1 MIKTIMNN
9 SIILNKR
16 ELVGEGDFWEQ
27 IQVALAE
34 NFLSNMVWS
43 HYYHK
48 NLENR
53 YQLHWQNAFCCNL
66 LVFPYL
72 FIYFLWKLL
81 SLSFSHL
88 QENVKWLPIFTCT
101 FLTLVGNN
109 KQQLLYI
116 YICTTCKE
124 HHKVGFGTHMCRHCL
139 SLLGLP

>member
-1 MIKTIMNN
+1 MNN

-81 SLSFSHL
+81 SLSFSHF

>member
-9 SIILNKR
+9 SIILNKW
-16 ELVGEGDFWEQ
+16 ELVREGNFWEQ
-27 IQVALAE
+27 IQIVLAE
-34 NFLSNMVWS
+34 NFLSNVVWS
-43 HYYHK
+43 HYYHN

-53 YQLHWQNAFCCNL
+53 YQLHWQNVFCCNL

-81 SLSFSHL
+81 SLSFSHF

-109 KQQLLYI
+109 SFFMYI
-116 YICTTCKE
+116 YICTARKE
-124 HHKVGFGTHMCRHCL
+124 CYKVGFGMHTCKAL
-139 SLLGLP
+139 S